1 MNKENCALKLVDEII
16 VIISDF
22 EDHTGGVCFKYL
34 SLSPGWWRGEAAAIL
49 VTVIPLSFK
58 DVKM

>member
-16 VIISDF
+16 VIIFDF
-22 EDHTGGVCFKYL
+22 EDHTGGFCFKYL
-34 SLSPGWWRGEAAAIL
+34 SPFPVWWRGEAAAIL
-49 VTVIPLSFK
+49 VTVIPVSFK